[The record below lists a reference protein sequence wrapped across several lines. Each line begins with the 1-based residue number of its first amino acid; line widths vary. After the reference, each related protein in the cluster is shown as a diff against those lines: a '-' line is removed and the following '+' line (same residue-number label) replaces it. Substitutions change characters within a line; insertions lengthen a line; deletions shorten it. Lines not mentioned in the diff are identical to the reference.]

1 MKKQIF
7 RYFSYTSIEQS
18 NKANTEIS
26 RLLDEGWLVK
36 ISYPMVYGTD
46 NRYQAL
52 IFIFER
58 DESVTPSIQ

>member
-7 RYFSYTSIEQS
+7 RYFSYTSIEQT
-18 NKANTEIS
+18 NKANTEIA

-36 ISYPMVYGTD
+36 ISYPMVYGAD
-46 NRYQAL
+46 SRYQAL

-58 DESVTPSIQ
+58 DESVTPSIR

>member
-18 NKANTEIS
+18 NKANTEIA

-46 NRYQAL
+46 NRYQGL
-52 IFIFER
+52 IFIFEK
-58 DESVTPSIQ
+58 DESVAPSIR

>member
-1 MKKQIF
+1 MKKQLF
-7 RYFSYTSIEQS
+7 RYFSYTSIEQT
-18 NKANTEIS
+18 NKTNTEIA

-36 ISYPMVYGTD
+36 ISYPMVYGAD
-46 NRYQAL
+46 NRYQGL

>member
-18 NKANTEIS
+18 NKANTEIA

-36 ISYPMVYGTD
+36 ISYPMVYGID
-46 NRYQAL
+46 NKYQAL

>member
-18 NKANTEIS
+18 NKANTEIA

-36 ISYPMVYGTD
+36 ISYPIVRGP
-46 NRYQAL
+46 NRNYIEL
-52 IFIFER
+52 VFIFER